1 MSAKKIKKEKVSVVE
16 EIKLDS
22 MIIDEPKKA
31 QKKPNMYPRDDEDSG
46 ESTWDMPS
54 KKDIADFEE
63 DEAEL
68 DEKEEAFGETEDDEV
83 FFREK

>member
-31 QKKPNMYPRDDEDSG
+31 QKKPNMYPRDDEDSS